1 MKLLL
6 LLANISSATAFVVGG
21 GHQRHVIKPL
31 YSTELSPIDEICIE
45 NVAEFCLHESCDIEE
60 YEALINQLEE
70 QKSHFI
76 RKVRVSI
83 VLSCEFV
90 CL

>member
-6 LLANISSATAFVVGG
+6 LLAGVSSATAFVVGG
-21 GHQRHVIKPL
+21 GGHQKQVMKPL

-45 NVAEFCLHESCDIEE
+45 NVAEFCLHESCDVEE

-76 RKVRVSI
+76 RHTANVELL
-83 VLSCEFV
+83 LSR
-90 CL
+90 

>member
-6 LLANISSATAFVVGG
+6 LLAGISSATAFVVGG
-21 GHQRHVIKPL
+21 GHQKHVMKPL
-31 YSTELSPIDEICIE
+31 HSTELSPIDEICIE

-70 QKSHFI
+70 QKSHMI
-76 RKVRVSI
+76 RHVANVELL
-83 VLSCEFV
+83 LSR
-90 CL
+90 

>member
-6 LLANISSATAFVVGG
+6 LLAGISSATAFVVGG
-21 GHQRHVIKPL
+21 GHQKHVIKPL

-76 RKVRVSI
+76 RHVANVELL
-83 VLSCEFV
+83 LSR
-90 CL
+90 

>member
-6 LLANISSATAFVVGG
+6 LLAGISSASAFLVGG
-21 GHQRHVIKPL
+21 GHQKYLMKPL
-31 YSTELSPIDEICIE
+31 YSELSPMDEICIE

-76 RKVRVSI
+76 THVANVELL
-83 VLSCEFV
+83 LSR
-90 CL
+90 